1 MFFFLIEWHSHL
13 IHCSLGSTLL
23 IISQKLLSPD
33 LSRAPFGHI
42 LLSFCIISLFI
53 ISFYH
58 FLPEFVDCIH
68 KIFSLF
74 LWPLCF
80 SYYLSSSYLC
90 WASLVAQ
97 LVKNLPAM
105 WETWVWSLG
114 WKDPLEK
121 GKATPLFWPRKFHG
135 LYSSWGPKELAT
147 TELLFHF
154 LFCCP
159 LNVSICQDSAL
170 DPLLHLCTLEVSF
183 TCIYSLMFTKSVF
196 RPDLSPQFQTCY
208 QPHNLSETSQ
218 ITCITGPSK
227 SGWSKQKSPF
237 FLSRISSS
245 SLPRSQ
251 HHLSPS

>member
-114 WKDPLEK
+114 WEDPLRRERLP
-121 GKATPLFWPRKFHG
+121 TPVFWPGEFHG
-135 LYSSWGPKELAT
+135 LYSPWGHKESDM
-147 TELLFHF
+147 TERLSLSIHLLIDIVLFPHF
-154 LFCCP
+154 
-159 LNVSICQDSAL
+159 VYG
-170 DPLLHLCTLEVSF
+170 E
-183 TCIYSLMFTKSVF
+183 
-196 RPDLSPQFQTCY
+196 
-208 QPHNLSETSQ
+208 
-218 ITCITGPSK
+218 
-227 SGWSKQKSPF
+227 
-237 FLSRISSS
+237 
-245 SLPRSQ
+245 
-251 HHLSPS
+251 